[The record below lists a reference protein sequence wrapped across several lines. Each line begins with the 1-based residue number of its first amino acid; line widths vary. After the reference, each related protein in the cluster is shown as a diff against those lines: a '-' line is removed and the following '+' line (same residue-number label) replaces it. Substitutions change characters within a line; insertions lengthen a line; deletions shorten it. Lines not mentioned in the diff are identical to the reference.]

1 MGIRW
6 NESLAIG
13 VEEIDEQHR
22 ELVQQFAGLLAAC
35 EQGRGREE
43 LKTLLG
49 FLDWYVHRH
58 FNDEEALQLRCG
70 YPFYQDHRNQHQTF
84 IARISSLQQQI
95 DGGGV
100 ELSHIVEIN
109 HLLYAWLV
117 NHISGADRDLG
128 LFLEK
133 KGSDAVTGG

>member
-13 VEEIDEQHR
+13 VGEIDEQHR
-22 ELVQQFAGLLAAC
+22 ELVQQFDGLLAAC

-49 FLDWYVHRH
+49 FLDWYVQRH
-58 FNDEEALQLRCG
+58 FNDEEALQLHYS
-70 YPFYQDHRNQHQTF
+70 YPAYQEHRGEHQAF
-84 IARISSLQQQI
+84 ISRLSSLRQQI
-95 DGGGV
+95 CEERV
-100 ELSHIVEIN
+100 ELRHLIEIN

-133 KGSDAVTGG
+133 KRAVTG